1 MHMKKSAKRT
11 RAKSMP
17 MPAPLPLG
25 ASYRSRAGTRRAK
38 RMPIPMPLGASYRSR
53 AGTRRNTNYQNIKSN
68 SKSQQKIILTFLEM
82 LDTIKVHHWKTMQF
96 STHKATDDMHDKLSD
111 NVDKFVETMIGK
123 NGIRVN
129 LTSFRTIPLCDYDN
143 DEKFKNKID
152 TYKTFLI
159 GLNKDQFNITNN
171 SDLLNIR
178 DELLG
183 NLNQLTYLLTFK

>member
-1 MHMKKSAKRT
+1 MHMKKSAKR
-11 RAKSMP
+11 P
-17 MPAPLPLG
+17 
-25 ASYRSRAGTRRAK
+25 RAK
-38 RMPIPMPLGASYRSR
+38 RMPTPTPIPMPMGASYRSR
-53 AGTRRNTNYQNIKSN
+53 AGTRRNNQNIKSN

-82 LDTIKVHHWKTMQF
+82 LDTIKLHHWKTMQF
-96 STHKATDDMHDKLSD
+96 STHKATDDIHDKLSD

-123 NGIRVN
+123 NGLRVN

-159 GLNKDQFNITNN
+159 GLNKDQINITNN